1 MRKRNLLLGMLV
13 MTSSILCACGNKAE
27 TEEKNTTTKVEE
39 QQSSSVTDETTE
51 QITTEQPTTE
61 QPTTEEETTA
71 PKITQCQNISEIIGM
86 DIFTLEGIDGPKP
99 TEDKFGAD
107 VVFWYTAPDVCI
119 WDKEEKAFVAV
130 NNGNNENNE
139 YFVMYVD
146 AGYVAEDDSY
156 EKGLSNYQAKQLEDE
171 ANGYTCRLAYSD
183 TQKNLAYYNMKK
195 EYETIDGEEFVKY
208 NISIAYYQYYTSAL
222 KYKNYYAIFDYEIT
236 KPLSIENIEEKV
248 EYYYSKSNYEYD
260 VCVAH
265 GLMAK

>member
-1 MRKRNLLLGMLV
+1 MNKV
-13 MTSSILCACGNKAE
+13 KETSTSK
-27 TEEKNTTTKVEE
+27 TEENTTTKVEE

-130 NNGNNENNE
+130 N
-139 YFVMYVD
+139 MYIPT
-146 AGYVAEDDSY
+146 A
-156 EKGLSNYQAKQLEDE
+156 
-171 ANGYTCRLAYSD
+171 
-183 TQKNLAYYNMKK
+183 
-195 EYETIDGEEFVKY
+195 
-208 NISIAYYQYYTSAL
+208 
-222 KYKNYYAIFDYEIT
+222 
-236 KPLSIENIEEKV
+236 
-248 EYYYSKSNYEYD
+248 
-260 VCVAH
+260 
-265 GLMAK
+265 